1 MAMGRGG
8 FSEEDRKKLDSVFN
22 KVNNV
27 DSTMEVFKT
36 VLIKAVDIIDSQA
49 QQIRLLNKE
58 LNLANYRTDALNQYG
73 RKESWRADGLDPAI
87 HGSDPIK
94 IVEDIVKEI
103 EEKARDKDGNK
114 VKIGMSTEHI
124 QRCHFLG
131 DKKRGSFVNL
141 YLTASG

>member
-73 RKESWRADGLDPAI
+73 RKESLE
-87 HGSDPIK
+87 S
-94 IVEDIVKEI
+94 
-103 EEKARDKDGNK
+103 
-114 VKIGMSTEHI
+114 
-124 QRCHFLG
+124 RCP
-131 DKKRGSFVNL
+131 
-141 YLTASG
+141 